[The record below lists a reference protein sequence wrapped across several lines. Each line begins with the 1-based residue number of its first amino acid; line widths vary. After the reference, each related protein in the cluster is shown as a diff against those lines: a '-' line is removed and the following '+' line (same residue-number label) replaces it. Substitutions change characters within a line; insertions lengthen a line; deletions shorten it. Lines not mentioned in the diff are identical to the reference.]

1 MKVLYFSR
9 SYTPHDH
16 RFLAAIQQGGGQ
28 AVFLRLPGEGG
39 SEPRA
44 LPAGVQALAWR
55 GSLQAALDEAQPDV
69 LHAGPLD
76 DCAYLAA
83 RSRFHPLVA
92 MSWGSDILWTAR
104 RNGLKRLRVRKSLRA
119 ADALIGDC
127 AVVRQAAENYGMP
140 AEKIVTFPWGIDL
153 QAFNPHNSDG
163 GLRARLGWRDNFVL
177 LHLRSWEAVYD
188 PLTVA
193 RAFVLAAR
201 QQPRLRLL
209 MPGSGRLEGRLHA
222 IFARAGLQERV
233 RLPGRL
239 SQTDLPEYYRAAD
252 LYLSASLSDG
262 SSVSLMEA
270 LASGLPALV
279 SDIPGN
285 REWVQ
290 PGGQGWLFPAGK
302 PEVLAERIL
311 RAAVAKELAG
321 MAAAARRTAEQ
332 RADWAHNQQGLF
344 EAYRLAMQGPR

>member
-28 AVFLRLPGEGG
+28 AFFLRLPGEGG
-39 SEPRA
+39 GESRA

-55 GSLQAALDEAQPDV
+55 GGLQAALDETQPDL

-92 MSWGSDILWTAR
+92 MSWGSDILWAAR
-104 RNGLKRLRVRKSLRA
+104 RNPLRRLRVRTSLRA
-119 ADALIGDC
+119 ADVLIGDC
-127 AVVRQAAENYGMP
+127 AAVRQAAQGYGAP

-153 QAFNPHNSDG
+153 QAFNPRNGDG
-163 GLRARLGWRDNFVL
+163 GLRARLGWKDKFVL
-177 LHLRSWEAVYD
+177 LHLRSWETVYD
-188 PLTVA
+188 PLTVG

-222 IFARAGLQERV
+222 IFRRAGLHDRV

-290 PGGQGWLFPAGK
+290 PGQQGWLFPPGQ
-302 PEVLAERIL
+302 PEALAERIL
-311 RAAVAKELAG
+311 QAAAAGELAG
-321 MAAAARRTAEQ
+321 MASAARRTAEE

-344 EAYRLAMQGPR
+344 EAYRLAMQGGR